1 MRRTRIERTAAWP
14 FLSFAFVVAL
24 TSAPASADPADA
36 RAEARSHFDQG
47 VGLARRHAYAEALAE
62 FERAYQVFPHFS
74 VHYNIGQALI
84 ALGRPTE
91 AIAALARY
99 LDEGGANIEPRR
111 RQEVDSAIANE
122 LAKTSSIEVTVDVA
136 GALITIDDKP
146 GGRAPLAAP
155 VRVDSGAHRVL
166 ATLDS
171 GERKETTVDAKA
183 GQVVQAQ
190 LEFGAPALTAP
201 AASPALAPAPAP
213 AQQSISGPVTLTA
226 PHSPGEPSTAV
237 THHSTQKTLAY
248 IVGAAGI
255 ALSVAAAA
263 HFSWNR
269 ARYQD
274 WQSRYRSYYDDPTER
289 NRESANSLS
298 NSVSSAS
305 VVTIGLAIGAGVA
318 LGTGAV
324 LLFTSSGSVTAAG
337 ATGAGGPFMTVRGK
351 F

>member
-111 RQEVDSAIANE
+111 RQEVDSAIASE
-122 LAKTSSIEVTVDVA
+122 LAKTSRIEVTVDVP

-146 GGRAPLAAP
+146 TGRAPLAAP

-166 ATLDS
+166 AALDS

-183 GQVVQAQ
+183 GQVVPAQ
-190 LEFGAPALTAP
+190 LEFGARALTAP
-201 AASPALAPAPAP
+201 PASPAPAA
-213 AQQSISGPVTLTA
+213 AQQIISRPVTLTA
-226 PHSPGEPSTAV
+226 PHSPGEPPAAV

-274 WQSRYRSYYDDPTER
+274 WQSRYSSYYDDPTER

-324 LLFTSSGSVTAAG
+324 LLFTGSGSVTAAG
-337 ATGAGGPFMTVRGK
+337 STGAGGPFMTVRGK